1 MDATPDTGAPISLE
15 TLERLHDRK
24 GGYVAPA
31 PETARDAD
39 TLAELIK
46 ASRNAAA
53 GARTQAIRDN
63 AFALGVKGGISW
75 QLNRIRA
82 IIDRNAR
89 NLDSVYDFGHLM
101 IQDRVVAPVI
111 SEARDLYNQDGDR
124 ALRLSGAYYRIESQA
139 RFSSVA
145 PSWRLYLTF
154 PKIRIDYSTLTRM
167 LKPRDEDE
175 HRLWRLAVADG
186 WRQGV
191 EQANLMLR
199 NGMDRMNRDFTGM
212 LRFHT
217 FVMQGKLRM
226 PAVASEQIPV
236 TQQGETMAVDE
247 TLLRI
252 TTLPAFTADSRRWT
266 GVITQSPQASPTR
279 SVLVSGRRNEDGGK
293 DGDSAG
299 HEDGGRNGGSAR
311 HEDDGRKGASAGNDG
326 GAKGG
331 NGGGNRKNARGRNA
345 GDRAQRNGAPADRHN
360 RRAEP

>member
-24 GGYVAPA
+24 GDYVAPA

-299 HEDGGRNGGSAR
+299 HEDGGR
-311 HEDDGRKGASAGNDG
+311 KGASAGNDD
-326 GAKGG
+326 GA
-331 NGGGNRKNARGRNA
+331 GGGDEGRNRKNARGRNA